1 MKKNCLPA
9 CNCSAIFSSPPS
21 FPLLLLSSS
30 CLHCSFKFTN
40 NYHYNRSSTFSTLDA
55 ETLHITIARYF
66 VRHSTTLITR
76 DAHFIT
82 SRRKNNVKKVRRE
95 KDCAKLRATPAR
107 LIGRTTQGIR
117 KLRDQFHASP
127 AAAMLHLLL
136 LTALSHTLSA
146 L

>member
-1 MKKNCLPA
+1 MLTRIQL
-9 CNCSAIFSSPPS
+9 SRHLVSPFRSP
-21 FPLLLLSSS
+21 FPLLLLSSRLPLLLRVHHNIVPPFFRYS
-30 CLHCSFKFTN
+30 LT
-40 NYHYNRSSTFSTLDA
+40 
-55 ETLHITIARYF
+55 ETLYITIGCTEIARYF

-82 SRRKNNVKKVRRE
+82 SRRKNNAKKVRRD

-107 LIGRTTQGIR
+107 LIGRTAQGIR

-136 LTALSHTLSA
+136 LTALSHTLFA